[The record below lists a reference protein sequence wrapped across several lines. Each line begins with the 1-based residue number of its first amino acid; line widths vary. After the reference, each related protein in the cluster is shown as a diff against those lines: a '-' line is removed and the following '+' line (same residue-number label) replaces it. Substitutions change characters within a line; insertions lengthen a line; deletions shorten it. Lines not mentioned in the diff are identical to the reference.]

1 MFIPKLKLVNIGD
14 KLTYVDENDVVY
26 KEEILE
32 NNKNCY
38 YTPTEVKEKENVTFD
53 NAPLSGWH
61 ISMAFRVQIGSKYRD
76 KCYVLKH
83 PTLNVE
89 FCIDFFKLEKAFN
102 NLIIEKGVI
111 KNKIII
117 LNDGYEVTIDVEGS
131 DTFEKNVSFMDI
143 VNNNLNKIQK
153 RNLKIGNKVFL
164 KNKYNAKELMF
175 LGTSYMKIYSFEKDS
190 NDIGV
195 QSGIRLSKKAD
206 KFYIFTGKTAKHNI
220 IFGIKDTSVKDITLL
235 SDEESNIKYT
245 EILKSKIDK
254 EYYGLEK
261 FLGLRVSTYKHK
273 EYNRMIILSDDK
285 NDKAF
290 NDMQSL
296 KRYFFKYHEEDSL
309 LPNVFNNEEAPTEL
323 IEYGFMNISSSII
336 LLSSDS

>member
-38 YTPTEVKEKENVTFD
+38 YTPTEVQEKENVTFD

-131 DTFEKNVSFMDI
+131 DTFKENVSLMNI
-143 VNNNLNKIQK
+143 LNNTLNKISK
-153 RNLKIGNKVFL
+153 KDLKIGNKVFF
-164 KNKYNAKELMF
+164 KNKFNIKELMF
-175 LGTSYMKIYSFEKDS
+175 LGTQYLKVYIFGDS
-190 NDIGV
+190 LSNENDGLRT
-195 QSGIRLSKKAD
+195 GKKAY
-206 KFYIFTGKTAKHNI
+206 KFYIFYGKLKNKDI
-220 IFGIKDTSVKDITLL
+220 IFGIKDTGVKDITLL
-235 SDEESNIKYT
+235 SDEEFNIKYT
-245 EILKSKIDK
+245 EILKSEIDK
-254 EYYGLEK
+254 EYPALEN
-261 FLGLRVSTYKHK
+261 FVGMRVSEYKHN
-273 EYNRMIILSDDK
+273 EYYRMIMMSDDK
-285 NDKAF
+285 NDKIFSDIEAF
-290 NDMQSL
+290 NE
-296 KRYFFKYHEEDSL
+296 YFLKYHEKDYNIA
-309 LPNVFNNEEAPTEL
+309 NVHRFKNFV
-323 IEYGFMNISSSII
+323 EYGFLNIGSDIE
-336 LLSSDS
+336 LLSSES